1 MNVNVETTYKQ
12 LLNFERELLYHLLF
26 ILHDVHKVLHYIFI
40 LPNILCIAFGCK
52 MLDLGLQV
60 INELGFLGKL
70 HIERSDLCVGIHYD

>member
-12 LLNFERELLYHLLF
+12 LLNLERELLYHLLF
-26 ILHDVHKVLHYIFI
+26 ILHDVNKILHYIFI
-40 LPNILCIAFGCK
+40 LANILCIAFCCK